1 MAPEYL
7 RQHQLLRVD
16 DNLWLVSEHYPALR
30 QEQPKRHGLGTHVLH
45 TRKLMPKTIMPI
57 SRHRYEYIMRMV
69 VAWANDVP
77 FRNWFQLLRETY
89 AWNDQDTEP
98 DYAIIEVNG
107 RPYLHDPLMG
117 NRRPSLDMTTYMDTS
132 LNPPS
137 GDHWTP
143 AHQKTLD
150 PGM

>member
-1 MAPEYL
+1 
-7 RQHQLLRVD
+7 
-16 DNLWLVSEHYPALR
+16 
-30 QEQPKRHGLGTHVLH
+30 
-45 TRKLMPKTIMPI
+45 MPKTIMPI
-57 SRHRYEYIMRMV
+57 SRHRFEYIMKMV

-89 AWNDQDTEP
+89 NWNDLDIAP
-98 DYAIIEVNG
+98 DYEVILVNG
-107 RPYLHDPLMG
+107 KPYLFDPLLG